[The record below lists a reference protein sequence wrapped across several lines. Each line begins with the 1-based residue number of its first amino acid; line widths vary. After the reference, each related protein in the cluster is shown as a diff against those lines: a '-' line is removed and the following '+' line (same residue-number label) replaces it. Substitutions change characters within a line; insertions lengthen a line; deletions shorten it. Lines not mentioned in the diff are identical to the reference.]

1 MSYTQRQQQL
11 LKAMGF
17 VPWVQRESSTALA
30 AKDVQHLV
38 DSSVL
43 EQSIDV
49 TAANGGPEA
58 EIAPA
63 LADTSAFASRP
74 LCALANGFSIGH
86 AQAPLLVVV
95 ETTDMSLKAPLT
107 GDAAQLFEQMMRS
120 IDVTRGSVCQ
130 CAVLADGGEAESG
143 QATVS
148 SLVSTQLV
156 AGLLLCHEIDDL
168 EAASAHAFSLPLAGR
183 NALPMWRIPH
193 PDILLTQ
200 PLKKRQ
206 AWQALKAVRQILRP

>member
-17 VPWVQRESSTALA
+17 VPWVQRESSTAPAVKDLQHPVAGTADERSVDVA
-30 AKDVQHLV
+30 AH
-38 DSSVL
+38 
-43 EQSIDV
+43 
-49 TAANGGPEA
+49 GGNEA
-58 EIAPA
+58 EIAHV
-63 LADTSAFASRP
+63 LANASAFASRP

-95 ETTDMSLKAPLT
+95 ETHDLNLKAPLT

-120 IDVTRGSVCQ
+120 IDVTRGLVCQ
-130 CAVLADGGEAESG
+130 CAVLAEAKQVESG
-143 QATVS
+143 QATVL
-148 SLVSTQLV
+148 SLVSSHVT
-156 AGLLLCHEIDDL
+156 AGLVLCHDIDDV
-168 EAASAHAFSLPLAGR
+168 EAASAHAFSLAFAER

-206 AWQALKAVRQILRP
+206 AWQALKAVRQVLRP

>member
-17 VPWVQRESSTALA
+17 VPWVQREASSAPVVTGSPQAVAVSAERQAIDLA
-30 AKDVQHLV
+30 V
-38 DSSVL
+38 
-43 EQSIDV
+43 I
-49 TAANGGPEA
+49 AANEVD
-58 EIAPA
+58 IAHA
-63 LADTSAFASRP
+63 AADESTIASRP
-74 LCALANGFSIGH
+74 LCSLANGFSIGH

-95 ETTDMSLKAPLT
+95 ETSDSNIKAPLE

-120 IDVTRGSVCQ
+120 IDVTRGLVCQ
-130 CAVLADGGEAESG
+130 CAVLAEAKQVESG
-143 QATVS
+143 QATVL
-148 SLVSTQLV
+148 SLVSSHVT
-156 AGLLLCHEIDDL
+156 AGLVLCHDIDDV
-168 EAASAHAFSLPLAGR
+168 EAASAHAFSLTFAER

-206 AWQALKAVRQILRP
+206 AWQALKAVRQVLRP